1 PSHQEEKSR
10 SGPHRKTLNKTAI
23 ARFQFNGRCHRLCE
37 TKFRFVASE
46 QTEVQS
52 KKRFATLIY
61 AFRNKSW
68 SLCNSAGRMRS

>member
-1 PSHQEEKSR
+1 MTVEHEVAKVGCADKP
-10 SGPHRKTLNKTAI
+10 AI

-68 SLCNSAGRMRS
+68 SLCNSAGRMKS